1 FLLLRADNLS
11 NDGGSLSSDTGEFIF
26 RKFDEKIVFS
36 KTITQFLHYRWLK
49 LTPHRNS
56 LPLKNTENMDMRSSF
71 IFVSHAFSMPEYYSY
86 DAPCSLKPNFPGI
99 CFP

>member
-1 FLLLRADNLS
+1 M
-11 NDGGSLSSDTGEFIF
+11 
-26 RKFDEKIVFS
+26 
-36 KTITQFLHYRWLK
+36 
-49 LTPHRNS
+49 
-56 LPLKNTENMDMRSSF
+56 KNTENMDMRSSF